1 MKALALVFAALIL
14 SSAAVRANTPAPP
27 QCTVDH
33 VIISSWNETP
43 AKNGLTPCVMSQD
56 GFDVVVRDAAG
67 TPVPNAQVRITF
79 GGTGTSIRPYTN
91 LGPGPTFAQ
100 CFDFTI
106 VVGPTDGLGRIHFVP
121 HFGRYAETRVVP
133 VFADGVQI
141 ALIEARSPDYD
152 GDGDVDLSDLTTF
165 SGDYLD
171 TQNYRARSDFD
182 DCAGSTL
189 GDFVFFVGQYLASGA
204 TGVPRPVCN

>member
-1 MKALALVFAALIL
+1 MKALALVFAALVL
-14 SSAAVRANTPAPP
+14 ASGAARAATPSPP

-43 AKNGLTPCVMSQD
+43 ARNGLTPCVTSD
-56 GFDVVVRDAAG
+56 AGFDLVVRDAAG
-67 TPVPNAQVRITF
+67 TPIPNSQVRVTF
-79 GGTGTSIRPYTN
+79 GGTGTSILPYTN
-91 LGPGPTFAQ
+91 LGPGPTFTQ
-100 CFDFTI
+100 CFDRTI
-106 VVGPTDGLGRIHFVP
+106 VVGPTDGQGRIHFVP
-121 HFGRYAETRVVP
+121 HFGRYAETAVIP

-171 TQNYRARSDFD
+171 PGYHARSDFD
-182 DCAGSTL
+182 DCASTRL
-189 GDFVFFVGQYLASGA
+189 GDLVFFVGQYLASTAGS
-204 TGVPRPVCN
+204 PRPVCN